1 MKSIVIVL
9 TIGGVVQNA
18 ILKTN
23 DDGNSQNFTIMQV
36 QKPDGLSAGVFP
48 FRYGDVC
55 NIKDV
60 LDKLAYLK
68 ATGDLTITAIYKE
81 DAYGKTEITSS
92 LPVVK
97 KVTVSVTNEGAKL
110 TINGEVQKG
119 LSWVGILAKGE
130 GVTYKAE
137 LEGYVTQE
145 GTLTVTTSD
154 ITKSITLVTV

>member
-9 TIGGVVQNA
+9 TIGGVSKNA
-18 ILKTN
+18 IIKTN
-23 DDGNSQNFTIMQV
+23 DDGKSQNFTIMQV
-36 QKPDGLSAGVFP
+36 EKPAGLSAGVFP

-68 ATGDLTITAIYKE
+68 ATGDLAITAIYKE
-81 DAYGKTEITSS
+81 DANSKVNITSS
-92 LPVVK
+92 LPVIK
-97 KVTVSVTNEGAKL
+97 KVTVSVTNEGATL

-130 GVTYKAE
+130 SVAYKAE
-137 LEGYVTQE
+137 LEGYTTQE

-154 ITKSITLVTV
+154 ITEEITLVEV